1 MFEKEKLKLS
11 HLYRRK
17 EPDVLER
24 MWWPIAVYSNGNI
37 FVGERWPGYHQFLCV
52 FNVVSRT
59 WSKLPFH
66 DSCEMYG
73 FTIATSNSKVH
84 TIGGTWRKDGKVEL
98 YSNKVF
104 SLDDDLKWC
113 NTLPPLNIGRIEAT
127 STSSDSFILVAGG
140 IGRNV
145 SLSSV
150 EVLNSSQSSSTWWEI
165 CDLPVKSRLM
175 QCTVTHDELFMGC
188 GVGTDYKVY
197 TSKLSAVKE
206 SLNVDE
212 DSECSVSPESFWQSL
227 PKTPLRGSGLVS
239 VNNCLL
245 TVGGDDGHKFQSS
258 VHLYDCYKKTW
269 SKVSDIRNS
278 RWSPAVVVSTF
289 ENKQELFVLG
299 GVGAVTSVESCELL
313 CLYFRLIPD
322 PISICCFQC
331 NFLLIILRMKLHV
344 ILVVVKTT

>member
-1 MFEKEKLKLS
+1 MFEEEKLKLS
-11 HLYRRK
+11 HLYWRK

-24 MWWPIAVYSNGNI
+24 MRDPTAVYLNGKI
-37 FVGERWPGYHQFLCV
+37 FVADRLSYYHQFLCV
-52 FNVVSRT
+52 FYVVSRT

-73 FTIATSNSKVH
+73 FTLATSNSKVH
-84 TIGGTWRKDGKVEL
+84 TIGGTWRKDGKEEV

-113 NTLPPLNIGRIEAT
+113 NTLPPLNIGRREAT
-127 STSSDSFILVAGG
+127 STSFDSFILVAGG
-140 IGRNV
+140 YGRNGP
-145 SLSSV
+145 LSSV

-165 CDLPVKSRLM
+165 CDLPVKSWLM
-175 QCTVTHDELFMGC
+175 QCTVTHDELFIGC
-188 GVGTDYKVY
+188 GDGTVYTVY
-197 TSKLSAVKE
+197 TSKMSDVKE

-212 DSECSVSPESFWQSL
+212 DSKSSVSPESFWQSL
-227 PKTPLRGSGLVS
+227 PKTPLRYSGLVS

-245 TVGGDDGHKFQSS
+245 TVSGQDGGLKLHSS

-278 RWSPAVVVSTF
+278 RLSPAVVVSTF

-299 GVGAVTSVESCELL
+299 GWGAETSVESCELL
-313 CLYFRLIPD
+313 
-322 PISICCFQC
+322 
-331 NFLLIILRMKLHV
+331 
-344 ILVVVKTT
+344 